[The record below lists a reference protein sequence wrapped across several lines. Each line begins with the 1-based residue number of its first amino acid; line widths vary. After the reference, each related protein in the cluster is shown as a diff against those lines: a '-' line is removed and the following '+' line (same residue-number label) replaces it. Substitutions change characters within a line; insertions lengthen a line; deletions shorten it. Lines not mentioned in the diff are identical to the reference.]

1 MGFLDWFTA
10 PFRSAPASALVPV
23 SPSLLAAP
31 AEIPSHTRYD
41 DDDIA
46 IQQRHLQE
54 VERAA
59 ETMADV
65 QLLRV
70 MRGTVP
76 PRRGSAAMLESYR
89 MMPWLRSVVSRR
101 SDGIAGVQFQVF
113 KKRKTFDPSR
123 LSRAHQGD
131 GREYDQLV
139 RFAIAQ
145 GELELLSNDPLIT
158 LLNNP
163 STFFGRHAFWKLVP
177 RYLDLVGEAFILK
190 ERDALG
196 RVVGLAPIAP
206 TWVKAIPDGNRRSYL
221 VQHNAFNREVPVE
234 DMIYIRDPD
243 VWNPYERGSGTGF
256 SLGDELETDEY
267 AARLAKS
274 RFLNN
279 NVPDAVISVKGRS
292 SENLVNMEARWN
304 ERAQGFE
311 RKGKALFLGDEV
323 SIQTLGHTLVESDY
337 VELRKMLRDFVLQ
350 TFRVPPEVVGIVEN
364 SNRSTI
370 DAALTLFAKQCVVPT
385 MELIC
390 DELNRS
396 LASEFG
402 DDLVISYANPVPADQ
417 AFQLEV
423 MKAAPHAFSVNEYR
437 TLAGMPPLTD
447 GDVVVAN
454 ATGIAAYQSPALIHP
469 IPASS
474 SASPAPA
481 TGISTAN
488 PTTTETPAARITS
501 YVPQVRHGGAKS
513 RFFSL
518 VALQT
523 ALEVAISSDLMWELL
538 APIFIEMMQEYGVKQ
553 ALELGGELTPTDST
567 LMRIV
572 EEERRRFTDIIDK
585 TTRDELQDLLQPI
598 LGKSVEEQRRV
609 IEDYFASPKLEA
621 RQQTIA
627 ATETVLPSEKA
638 ALRAMQAAGVVER
651 EWISTRDS
659 RTRDSHRTL
668 DGQRTSLL
676 GDFIIRTGKHA
687 GRRAKTPAT
696 FGIASEDIYCRCT
709 VGIVLPEDDSRTHL
723 TQHYRAITIPADAS
737 ESQQEAVRAAMWERA
752 DGARRPWEKR
762 IFEAVQA
769 GMRGQ
774 ANKLLEQL

>member
-1 MGFLDWFTA
+1 MGFLDWLAA

-23 SPSLLAAP
+23 SPSLLALNA
-31 AEIPSHTRYD
+31 ADTSIPTRYD
-41 DDDIA
+41 DDDIHTQA
-46 IQQRHLQE
+46 MIQERHLQD

-59 ETMADV
+59 DTATDM

-70 MRGTVP
+70 MRGTIP

-131 GREYDQLV
+131 GRDYDQLV
-139 RFAIAQ
+139 RFAVQQ
-145 GELELLSNDPLIT
+145 GELELLSADPLIT

-163 STFFGRHAFWKLVP
+163 SSFFGRHAFWKLVP

-190 ERDALG
+190 ERDGLG

-221 VQHNAFNREVPVE
+221 VQHNAFNREVAVE

-256 SLGDELETDEY
+256 ALGDELETDEY
-267 AARLAKS
+267 AARLAKG

-279 NVPDAVISVKGRS
+279 NVPDAVISVKGRGG
-292 SENLVNMEARWN
+292 EQVKNMEARWN
-304 ERAQGFE
+304 DRAQGFE
-311 RKGKALFLGDEV
+311 RKGKALFVGDEV
-323 SIQTLGHTLVESDY
+323 SIQTIGHTLVESDY
-337 VELRKMLRDFVLQ
+337 VELRKMLRDFVMQ
-350 TFRVPPEVVGIVEN
+350 TFGVPPEVVGIVEN
-364 SNRSTI
+364 SNRATI
-370 DAALTLFAKQCVVPT
+370 DAAFTLFAKLCVVPT

-396 LASEFG
+396 LSSEFG
-402 DDLVISYANPVPADQ
+402 DDLVITYANPVPADQ

-437 TLAGMPPLTD
+437 TLAGMPTLTD
-447 GDVVVAN
+447 GDVVVAS
-454 ATGIAAYQSPALIHP
+454 ATGIAAYQSPALIQP

-474 SASPAPA
+474 PAV
-481 TGISTAN
+481 
-488 PTTTETPAARITS
+488 PTQTETPSARTTS
-501 YVPQVRHGGAKS
+501 LPKVRHGGAKS

-518 VALQT
+518 LALQT

-538 APIFIEMMQEYGVKQ
+538 APIFVEMMQEYGVKQ
-553 ALELGGELTPTDST
+553 ALEMGGELTPTDST
-567 LMRIV
+567 LQRII
-572 EEERRRFTDIIDK
+572 EEERRRFSDIIDA
-585 TTRDELQDLLQPI
+585 TTRDELKDLLQPI
-598 LGKSVEEQRRV
+598 VGKSVEEQRRV
-609 IEDYFASPKLEA
+609 IEDYFASPKTEA
-621 RQQTIA
+621 RQQTIG
-627 ATETVLPSEKA
+627 ATETVVASEKA
-638 ALRAMQAAGVVER
+638 VLRAMQSAKIVER

-676 GDFIIRTGKHA
+676 GDFVIRTGKHA

-696 FGIASEDIYCRCT
+696 FGIASEDIYCRCA

-723 TQHYRAITIPADAS
+723 TTHTRALTIPADAS
-737 ESQQEAVRAAMWERA
+737 ESQQETLRAALWERA

-762 IFEAVQA
+762 ILEAVQA
-769 GMRGQ
+769 GMRKQ
-774 ANKLLEQL
+774 ADALLEQL